1 MTKDVLFSSEHR
13 RVAQA
18 LGSLGFANPFGSRR
32 FSLES
37 QVFGVDARSVG
48 PLGGREA
55 RRALRDRVRPL
66 IYGAREALSRNPKV
80 DVEELELYEGLVLCQ
95 LFFRYAEQFEE
106 VVHAVIDGDASSDLT
121 FELYEAFE
129 ADASFF
135 LRLEGLGSDLEGE
148 LPHLFALFFQLI
160 RAFIWIDRTIVGSS
174 VTTQRYRER
183 IWESIFTHD
192 MQRYRRRLF
201 DRMAEIPTMITGPS
215 GSGKELVARAIGLS
229 RYIPFDAK
237 RRRFVRAFDDGFQ
250 SVNLSALSETLLES
264 ELFGHQRGAF
274 TGATADHAGFFELA
288 GNLGS
293 VFLDEIGEVNEA
305 IQVKLLRILQSRTFQ
320 RLGSSK
326 TFRFDGKF
334 IAATNRDLVAEMD
347 RGKFREDFY
356 YRLCADQIWTPSL
369 AEQIASGDE
378 TLSELIWFIAK
389 NLVGRDDAQALRD
402 ETLQWVKVKLGASYP
417 WPGNVRELEQ
427 CVRNILIRREYLP
440 ARRRDKH
447 KTDLDTALSTATLD
461 VEALTRRYVTHIY
474 FREGS
479 YEAAGRVL
487 EMDRRTVKA
496 KVDAQ
501 LLGELEK
508 ARARS

>member
-1 MTKDVLFSSEHR
+1 M
-13 RVAQA
+13 
-18 LGSLGFANPFGSRR
+18 
-32 FSLES
+32 
-37 QVFGVDARSVG
+37 
-48 PLGGREA
+48 
-55 RRALRDRVRPL
+55 
-66 IYGAREALSRNPKV
+66 
-80 DVEELELYEGLVLCQ
+80 
-95 LFFRYAEQFEE
+95 
-106 VVHAVIDGDASSDLT
+106 
-121 FELYEAFE
+121 
-129 ADASFF
+129 
-135 LRLEGLGSDLEGE
+135 
-148 LPHLFALFFQLI
+148 
-160 RAFIWIDRTIVGSS
+160 
-174 VTTQRYRER
+174 
-183 IWESIFTHD
+183 
-192 MQRYRRRLF
+192 
-201 DRMAEIPTMITGPS
+201 
-215 GSGKELVARAIGLS
+215 
-229 RYIPFDAK
+229 
-237 RRRFVRAFDDGFQ
+237 
-250 SVNLSALSETLLES
+250 
-264 ELFGHQRGAF
+264 
-274 TGATADHAGFFELA
+274 
-288 GNLGS
+288 
-293 VFLDEIGEVNEA
+293 FLDEIGEVNEA

-508 ARARS
+508 ARLEADAFPIDQDATLCCIQAIERLEESLSRLFWFEHMMRASLKRARQCAVHSAGLQSRDDKLWMRAFGLNGKVLEEHIECCLGCSVSVPTTDAVI